1 MLKKNYRLEESSRK
15 TRVKMHKSGKQRV
28 RKKARQENLPE
39 EKEKRSLFNLLVV
52 LLITI
57 AVLVSLWASLKG

>member
-1 MLKKNYRLEESSRK
+1 MTKRNHLLEADIE
-15 TRVKMHKSGKQRV
+15 QQI
-28 RKKARQENLPE
+28 KKARQEKLPK